1 MSEKIKHTIRLLH
14 DIATVMRPPQTVA
27 RFRPSAT
34 SMDGCDYLPGIRAE
48 AAAML

>member
-14 DIATVMRPPQTVA
+14 DIATVMRSPQTVA
-27 RFRPSAT
+27 LLRPSAKPV
-34 SMDGCDYLPGIRAE
+34 DGCDYLSGIRGE